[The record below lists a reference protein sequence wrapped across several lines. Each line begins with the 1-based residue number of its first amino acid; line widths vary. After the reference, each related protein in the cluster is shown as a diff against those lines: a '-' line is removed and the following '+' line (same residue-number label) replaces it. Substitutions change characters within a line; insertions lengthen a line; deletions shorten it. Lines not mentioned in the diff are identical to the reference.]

1 MTSAK
6 PGDCLTCYGAGETY
20 SENGPTVCPDC
31 FGGGKPPSR
40 GAALEWR
47 LRQLEKTYRGSGRE
61 TESDVV
67 WLIHELRQNREA
79 LLAIF
84 ARCQDADESDAL
96 AKEIR
101 FRANDA
107 LGLYE
112 PGKA

>member
-1 MTSAK
+1 M
-6 PGDCLTCYGAGETY
+6 
-20 SENGPTVCPDC
+20 
-31 FGGGKPPSR
+31 
-40 GAALEWR
+40 
-47 LRQLEKTYRGSGRE
+47 
-61 TESDVV
+61 V